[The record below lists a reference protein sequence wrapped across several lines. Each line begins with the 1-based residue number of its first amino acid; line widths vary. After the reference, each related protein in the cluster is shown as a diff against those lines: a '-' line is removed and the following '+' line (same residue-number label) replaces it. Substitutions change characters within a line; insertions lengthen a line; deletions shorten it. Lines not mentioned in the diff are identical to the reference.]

1 MTHLKENHSEYIAAI
16 DLGSNSFHMIV
27 GRLVNNQLSIIDR
40 LRESV
45 RLGAGLQADGTLS
58 QEARQRALDCLARF
72 GQRVSSFPQGAV
84 RAVGTNTLRKAKK
97 SNDFLEEAG
106 SLLGHPIDIISGVE
120 EARLIHLGVINNF
133 DLASERHLVI
143 DIGGGST
150 EVITGESKTP
160 LYLESLYM
168 GCVSYSQKYFK
179 DGVDELKWLRALTAA
194 KLEVYPV
201 ASRYFNLGWKK
212 VIGTSG
218 TIKAIEKIAVANGW
232 CKEGISLE
240 ALKNLRAFLCD
251 SNNLRPYALPGL
263 SKERE
268 PVISGGVVVLEAIF
282 ESLKIKQLKVSD
294 YSLREGALYDL
305 VGRITHDDLRDV
317 TVKNM
322 MDRYKCE
329 SDQAE
334 RVTSTVRA
342 LFNIAR
348 GSCHLKSGKDDMMLK
363 WAAQLHEL
371 GLTVAHSQY
380 HKHGAY
386 ITEYAD
392 MAGFTRTEQKILS
405 ILIRNHRR
413 KISTSSFTSLSRKA
427 KERVICMVLILRLAV
442 LLNRNRNDIELPY
455 IDFVFDKSL
464 LTIVFPAGWLA
475 SYPLTRADLEQEKKY
490 LAALKVELTIAED
503 SGNLNRP

>member
-1 MTHLKENHSEYIAAI
+1 MTHATENHSEYIAAI

-27 GRLVNNQLSIIDR
+27 GRLVNNQLSVIDR

-84 RAVGTNTLRKAKK
+84 RAVGTNTLRKARQ
-97 SNDFLEEAG
+97 SSDFLEEAG
-106 SLLGHPIDIISGVE
+106 NLLGHSIDIISGVE

-133 DLASERHLVI
+133 DLASDRHLVI

-150 EVITGESKTP
+150 EVITGENKAP

-168 GCVSYSQKYFK
+168 GCVSYSQKYFS
-179 DGVDELKWLRALTAA
+179 DGIDELKWQRALTAA

-218 TIKAIEKIAVANGW
+218 TIKAIEKISVANGW
-232 CKEGISLE
+232 CKEGITLE
-240 ALKNLRAFLCD
+240 ALKNLRAYLCD
-251 SNNLRPYALPGL
+251 SNNVRPYTLPGL

-268 PVISGGVVVLEAIF
+268 PVLPGGVVVLEGIL

-322 MDRYKCE
+322 MNRYKCE
-329 SDQAE
+329 EDQAA
-334 RVTSTVRA
+334 RVTSTVKE
-342 LFNIAR
+342 LFNVAR
-348 GSCHLKSGKDDMMLK
+348 SSSHLKLGKDDRLLK

-371 GLTVAHSQY
+371 GLTIAHSQY

-392 MAGFTRTEQKILS
+392 MAGFTRSEQKILS

-413 KISTSSFTSLSRKA
+413 KISTAVFANLSRKS
-427 KERVICMVLILRLAV
+427 KERVMYMVLILRLAV
-442 LLNRNRNDIELPY
+442 LLNRSRIDIKLPY
-455 IDFVFDKSL
+455 INMIFNKEA
-464 LTIVFPAGWLA
+464 LTIVFPDGWLEKC
-475 SYPLTRADLEQEKKY
+475 PLTKADLVQEKKY
-490 LAALKVELTIAED
+490 LTALKVELNVVEAGGEPII
-503 SGNLNRP
+503 